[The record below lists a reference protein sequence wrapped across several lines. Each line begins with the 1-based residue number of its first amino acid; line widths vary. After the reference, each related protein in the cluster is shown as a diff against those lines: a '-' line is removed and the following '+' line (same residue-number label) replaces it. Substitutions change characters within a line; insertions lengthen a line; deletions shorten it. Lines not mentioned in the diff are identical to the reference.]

1 MGEGWIKLNRKFL
14 EWEWASVPE
23 MVSLF
28 IHLLLKASGEDRRWK
43 GMDIKHGQLVTDIH
57 GLATE
62 VGITVQKLR
71 TSLRHLRDSEE
82 IIVKSTNKFTIIT
95 ILNYDSYGSGESA
108 TNKQTT
114 NKQQTNNKQDADNTK
129 PDQQANKQNPPVSSC
144 VTDSCKEVNDKT
156 NKQLTNN
163 QQTTNK
169 QNSLVNSCY
178 SDSYGSEGSATNKQT
193 TNNTKKEN
201 SPHTPYK
208 EKNILTTTSTSTTTP
223 AYMRTREEDGNDSML
238 LDTEVGEM
246 RGNAQ
251 WRDVACMNYHL
262 SADEL
267 YGKLDEFRQWC
278 MLNGYANG
286 HPGGTRDAIRHFV
299 GWMNAGINRQ
309 ANGNNNARYGRQGL
323 SAAQKLDEY
332 VEAVKSGRHKVPTF
346 LDDDPDFVF

>member
-95 ILNYDSYGSGESA
+95 ICNYDSYGSGE
-108 TNKQTT
+108 
-114 NKQQTNNKQDADNTK
+114 
-129 PDQQANKQNPPVSSC
+129 
-144 VTDSCKEVNDKT
+144 
-156 NKQLTNN
+156 
-163 QQTTNK
+163 
-169 QNSLVNSCY
+169 
-178 SDSYGSEGSATNKQT
+178 SATNKQT

-208 EKNILTTTSTSTTTP
+208 EKNILTTTSTTTP